1 MFPPWIARPVQQTW
15 TVQSG
20 AYACIGALALL
31 RSVFIGTVRQTTI
44 KDSTLLFLQRQ
55 TIGPSTHQ
63 LGPQLRI
70 MHISQTAWL
79 VLPAALLP
87 TVAAFYPYGYAD
99 DSSPGSAARRT
110 NPSSNTQSKT
120 ISVPIRRAR
129 TPLRSRQSV
138 FNIVH
143 SKDPSEKNSVAIDQD
158 GRDISYVVAVT
169 FGDSKEEYNLLLD
182 SAASN
187 TWVMAQDCE
196 SEACKMH
203 NTFGKGDSST
213 LEVRDWASNNM
224 ALDSWLTQPL

>member
-1 MFPPWIARPVQQTW
+1 
-15 TVQSG
+15 
-20 AYACIGALALL
+20 
-31 RSVFIGTVRQTTI
+31 
-44 KDSTLLFLQRQ
+44 LLFLQHQ
-55 TIGPSTHQ
+55 TIAILTHQ
-63 LGPQLRI
+63 LDPQSRI
-70 MHISQTAWL
+70 MHISHSAWF

-99 DSSPGSAARRT
+99 DSSSSSAARRII
-110 NPSSNTQSKT
+110 PSPNIQSKT
-120 ISVPIRRAR
+120 ISFPLRRAR

-158 GRDISYVVAVT
+158 GKDISYVVSVT

-187 TWVMAQDCE
+187 TWVMAQDCD
-196 SEACKMH
+196 SEACAMH

-213 LEVRDWASNNM
+213 LKVCS
-224 ALDSWLTQPL
+224 